1 MNYPGQGS
9 RDEYVRVV
17 VVSPVRIY
25 RQGLV
30 SLFGAQDGVEV
41 TGAVGDLSAAPV
53 LVDRYGADVV
63 LLDVTSAP
71 VDKQVLDA
79 LGGLAEVS
87 TLPVVALGV
96 PEQPASVVA
105 CVEAGVAGYV
115 TNDDT
120 FSDLVDTL
128 RAATRGEFV
137 CKAQVTAGIAL
148 RLAALARER
157 RRSPVSQLTSRE
169 LEIVTLID
177 SGFSNKEI
185 ASRLDIQLATV
196 KNHVHNILDKL
207 GVRGRGAAA
216 AVVRGYQAVT

>member
-1 MNYPGQGS
+1 MNGPGQGS
-9 RDEYVRVV
+9 RDGWLRVV

-30 SLFGAQDGVEV
+30 SLFGAEDGVEV
-41 TGAVGDLSAAPV
+41 TGAVAELAAAP
-53 LVDRYGADVV
+53 LLIARYGADVV
-63 LLDVTSAP
+63 LLDVTSAA
-71 VDKQVLDA
+71 VDREVLDA
-79 LGGLAEVS
+79 LRGLVDVRA
-87 TLPVVALGV
+87 LPVVALGV
-96 PEQPASVVA
+96 PEQPARVVA

-120 FSDLVDTL
+120 FADLVDTL

-137 CKAQVTAGIAL
+137 CKAQVTAGLAS

-207 GVRGRGAAA
+207 DVRGRGAAA
-216 AVVRGYQAVT
+216 ALVRGYQAVP